1 MTWCEK
7 NTRTQRSKVKWIFA
21 DGVGKGSLATDEH
34 GLTQIIFAAQINTG
48 TRMKKIQNHGGMEIQ
63 RIH

>member
-1 MTWCEK
+1 MKKIQEHK
-7 NTRTQRSKVKWIFA
+7 GQRLNGFSRM
-21 DGVGKGSLATDEH
+21 VGKGSLATDEH